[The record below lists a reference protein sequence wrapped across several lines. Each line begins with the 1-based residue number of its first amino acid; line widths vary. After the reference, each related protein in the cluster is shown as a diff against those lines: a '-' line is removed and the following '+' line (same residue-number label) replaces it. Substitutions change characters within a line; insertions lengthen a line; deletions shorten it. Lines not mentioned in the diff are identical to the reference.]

1 MVGDTSTRSS
11 VKAITD
17 IDAAGPDRV
26 TGVLQRPASCGSQR
40 LLERDRIPP
49 LRTNSAKRSARV
61 RDARSYQFGLGSRGC
76 HGPPGVR
83 EPADGSVRTARWL
96 STRIHQLD
104 AGLSAS
110 RTAARPPG
118 RQSCIRR
125 SGFTRT
131 LAALFFAV
139 VVFGGIVPFL
149 LLGLAVV
156 VAGAFVLRRG
166 VRLGVE
172 TAGSRAP
179 RDVTYYLLSLVWK
192 PAGEPEYAQMSERRP

>member
-1 MVGDTSTRSS
+1 MGDTSTRSS

-40 LLERDRIPP
+40 LLELDRIPP
-49 LRTNSAKRSARV
+49 LRTNSAKRSGRV
-61 RDARSYQFGLGSRGC
+61 RDARSYQFGLEVAAVKGRQAFGSLRTGQSVQRDGC
-76 HGPPGVR
+76 RPG
-83 EPADGSVRTARWL
+83 SIS
-96 STRIHQLD
+96 STPGRPHP
-104 AGLSAS
+104 

-139 VVFGGIVPFL
+139 FVFGGIVPFL

-172 TAGSRAP
+172 TARSRAP
-179 RDVTYYLLSLVWK
+179 RVVTYYLLSLVWK